1 MNKLLYRGQLI
12 FKDVSWKCTNAV
24 GNENTN
30 QAMKFKIEIIK
41 WQNKVIHISSNV
53 LNLTHLRSYCNKS
66 TCWGQHG

>member
-30 QAMKFKIEIIK
+30 HAMKFKIEVSK
-41 WQNKVIHISSNV
+41 QMTK
-53 LNLTHLRSYCNKS
+53 
-66 TCWGQHG
+66 

>member
-30 QAMKFKIEIIK
+30 QAMKYKIEIIK

-53 LNLTHLRSYCNKS
+53 LN
-66 TCWGQHG
+66 